1 MKYPTFMAN
10 LRMYDTATGVLRVL
24 WYVKWAQKLL
34 KNISLVLILR
44 HIGNCFITFTF
55 NTLQP

>member
-1 MKYPTFMAN
+1 MKYPTFMVN
-10 LRMYDTATGVLRVL
+10 LRMYDTATGVLRVS

-44 HIGNCFITFTF
+44 HIEICFITFTF